1 MAKST
6 HILHNTMK
14 PSTRKA
20 VEHEAWARGTR
31 GPELKDQDQGT
42 RTRTRTREPE
52 PGGSR
57 SRRQDRDPGK
67 NRQSSKTREQPGPER
82 QRPWDDHRPEKR
94 TEAGE
99 EKEEVRTSKRKN

>member
-1 MAKST
+1 
-6 HILHNTMK
+6 MK
-14 PSTRKA
+14 PSTRQA

-31 GPELKDQDQGT
+31 GPELKDQDQG
-42 RTRTRTREPE
+42 PE
-52 PGGSR
+52 PGDQDQGQGARTRGSR

-82 QRPWDDHRPEKR
+82 QRPWDDHRPERR